1 LVNEGQRTT
10 KKKMTIIEITLW
22 IKAFAGLVTAV
33 VALVAAL
40 EKLVKAFRHRR
51 RSTMG
56 IRNVVPPRRK
66 LRQLRQK
73 PIGNGGD
80 RRSQIGL
87 HLALVSKKAR
97 ETAPYGGGHGGRVDV
112 AGTQPV
118 RRESLRRKETDYAWR
133 ITLTR

>member
-1 LVNEGQRTT
+1 WPFWNASQFGQPVSSLCPRRRKGAWVELVNERQRTT

-40 EKLVKAFRHRR
+40 KKLVKAFRHRR

-66 LRQLRQK
+66 LRQLR
-73 PIGNGGD
+73 
-80 RRSQIGL
+80 
-87 HLALVSKKAR
+87 
-97 ETAPYGGGHGGRVDV
+97 
-112 AGTQPV
+112 
-118 RRESLRRKETDYAWR
+118 
-133 ITLTR
+133 